1 MSRAY
6 GRLGPEKGEGEGD
19 AFELQSLGGIATAQ
33 AIPVNDLGQRRSR
46 SPPEGARAA
55 SAGGARAASAT
66 PSGAWSP
73 RLARELPSPAAFFGS
88 LHLTEAR
95 LALVVSC
102 LALFLSI
109 IALATGSSPAVP
121 DESAGLAADFE
132 TALSEM
138 KARVAELEQVA
149 SRVEALEEV
158 AARVEALEEVAARVE
173 ELEEVASCFEVETD
187 EDGANAGL
195 IITAPRR
202 VSIRTTEDM
211 LITQQIQGSDKWVWD
226 PIVTNCDV
234 GDTVTWYVYTLLSS
248 ARSPDTIS
256 RSAYILR
263 SLTRHLRT
271 TSILMQVVEYK
282 REHSRSRQLVR

>member
-46 SPPEGARAA
+46 SPPGGARAA
-55 SAGGARAASAT
+55 SAGGASAASAT

-95 LALVVSC
+95 LTLAVSC

-109 IALATGSSPAVP
+109 IALTGSSQPVP

-132 TALSEM
+132 AALSEM

-149 SRVEALEEV
+149 S
-158 AARVEALEEVAARVE
+158 RVEALEEVAARVE

-234 GDTVTWYVYTLLSS
+234 GDTVTW
-248 ARSPDTIS
+248 
-256 RSAYILR
+256 
-263 SLTRHLRT
+263 
-271 TSILMQVVEYK
+271 
-282 REHSRSRQLVR
+282 